1 MSWADAFWLRVYEY
15 RPYLRL
21 LQLFLVFLL
30 VLTGFTFLFGR
41 PGTGSYTIAAINA
54 VLILA
59 VGGVTSIVY
68 WYSARR
74 RAKK

>member
-1 MSWADAFWLRVYEY
+1 MPWADSFWLRVYEF

-21 LQLFLVFLL
+21 LQLFLVFML

-41 PGTGSYTIAAINA
+41 PGSGSYTLAVINVA
-54 VLILA
+54 LILVFGA
-59 VGGVTSIVY
+59 VSSGIY

-74 RAKK
+74 RDKK